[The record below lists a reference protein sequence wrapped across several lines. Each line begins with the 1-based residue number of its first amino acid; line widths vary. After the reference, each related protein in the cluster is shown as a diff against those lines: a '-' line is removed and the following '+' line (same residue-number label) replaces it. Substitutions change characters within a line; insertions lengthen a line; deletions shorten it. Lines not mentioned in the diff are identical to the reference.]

1 MVTDMPQSPSTT
13 PPIVRPDTTL
23 PAQARLPIN
32 RCNLPAVI
40 LGSLTFQSHP
50 QHLEIDGVRAFYA
63 DLFCALQ
70 GLETPHQRAQKF
82 QDYMTVKFR
91 LSTPEDAGGSQGQ
104 GRAKADYLQMLR
116 GWFFDADG
124 REAAVL
130 KSWVESRFGL
140 LTRYHKGAV
149 HDRTEPHFALFLQDR
164 ANGLHNTNALETQ
177 MDVLHAFCQFEL
189 AQRFADLTHLT
200 LYRGVNR
207 LDAFEVLS
215 KSDRHH
221 QVMLF
226 NNINSFTAN
235 RDTAGEFGDHILTVQ
250 VPLSKIVFFS
260 GLLDGHLQGEDEYIV
275 LGGVYAVETATY

>member
-1 MVTDMPQSPSTT
+1 MPQRPSPT
-13 PPIVRPDTTL
+13 PPSVQPDTTL

-50 QHLEIDGVRAFYA
+50 QHLEIDGVRSFYA
-63 DLFCALQ
+63 DLFQALHV
-70 GLETPHQRAQKF
+70 LDTPQQRAQKF

-91 LSTPEDAGGSQGQ
+91 LSAPEDAGAAQ
-104 GRAKADYLQMLR
+104 GRGRTKADYRQMLR

-140 LTRYHKGAV
+140 LTRYHKGAI
-149 HDRTEPHFALFLQDR
+149 HDRAEPHFALFLQDR
-164 ANGLHNTNALETQ
+164 ASGLHNTNALETQ

-189 AQRFADLTHLT
+189 AQRFAGLPHLT

-250 VPLSKIVFFS
+250 VPVSKIVFFS
-260 GLLDGHLQGEDEYIV
+260 GLLDGLLKGEDEYIV
-275 LGGVYAVETATY
+275 LGGVYAVETSTY